1 MDTFVRLR
9 VKKAATN
16 SRCLFYGGVRLI
28 DLSIKRES
36 TVLISS
42 ATFGTCKIFHLII
55 QVNFSMANFEC
66 PFEQETEKSR
76 VIFLNL
82 RRIYSQK
89 DKSFLAI
96 RNSSS
101 RKTFANTPSYIH
113 LDEDFCHVFV
123 FVCTS
128 SLPRG
133 RSKGFVTRSCP
144 TNVRG
149 VETRDEP
156 LRTSAWEATAPH
168 DTVKCDTTASQ

>member
-66 PFEQETEKSR
+66 PFEQETEKSQ

-82 RRIYSQK
+82 RRIYS
-89 DKSFLAI
+89 FLAI
-96 RNSSS
+96 RNNSS
-101 RKTFANTPSYIH
+101 RKTFANTPPYIH
-113 LDEDFCHVFV
+113 LHEDFCHVFV

-128 SLPRG
+128 SLPRE

-144 TNVRG
+144 TKVRG
-149 VETRDEP
+149 VETRFEP
-156 LRTSAWEATAPH
+156 LRTSAWEATAPD
-168 DTVKCDTTASQ
+168 DTVKSDTKAGQ